1 MKINGGISF
10 TEKGLRASLRAM
22 HVQSELVSM
31 TNENITGFDK
41 IGYQRKEP
49 VVSSFTEFLGVHGLS
64 QTVDDQVGRIVLTES
79 PLDFALA
86 EKGYFEVQ
94 TEDGVKLTRDGRF
107 KLDKEGNLLSLTDGK
122 VLSAAGTPIKL
133 PFIPQNLKDIK
144 VNNKGEMSI
153 YNPKTNKI
161 ENIGR
166 LGVVDS
172 NGYVVMAPQ
181 VMQGYNEYSNVSL
194 QTEFMSLMPVL
205 KAFDA
210 NRQMFMIQNQ
220 NLQKVINQLG
230 TAS

>member
-1 MKINGGISF
+1 MQINGGIRF

-22 HVQSELVSM
+22 HVQSELVAM
-31 TNENITGFDK
+31 TNENINGFDK
-41 IGYQRKEP
+41 IGYQRKDP

-64 QTVDDQVGRIVLTES
+64 QTVDDKVGRIALTDN

-86 EKGYFEVQ
+86 EKGYFQIQ
-94 TEDGVKLTRDGRF
+94 TQDGIQLTRDGRF
-107 KLDKEGNLLSLTDGK
+107 RLDKEGNLLTMEDNK
-122 VLSAAGTPIKL
+122 VLSVSGTPIQL
-133 PFIPQNLKDIK
+133 PFVPNNLKDLK
-144 VNNKGEMSI
+144 VNRKGELSL
-153 YNPKTNKI
+153 YNQKTNKI
-161 ENIGR
+161 ENLGR

-172 NGYVVMAPQ
+172 NGYVVMEPE
-181 VMQGYNEYSNVSL
+181 VMQGYNEFSNVSL

-230 TAS
+230 SAT